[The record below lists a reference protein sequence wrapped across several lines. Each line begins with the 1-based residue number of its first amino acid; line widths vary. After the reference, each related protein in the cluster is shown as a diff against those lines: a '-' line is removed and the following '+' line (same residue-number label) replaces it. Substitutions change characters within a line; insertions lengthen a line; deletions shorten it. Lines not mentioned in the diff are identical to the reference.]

1 MLSILLTFACM
12 AAIVAGAWFL
22 FTPYGRAVLAVGVL
36 GLLVLEARERA
47 SGGR

>member
-12 AAIVAGAWFL
+12 AAIVVGAWFVTDG
-22 FTPYGRAVLAVGVL
+22 FGRAVIAVGVL

-47 SGGR
+47 SGDG